1 MNKDAGLV
9 DNPLLLPTLLGVIK
23 LYQSLNKNLS
33 PQIIKQYNILFSAAE
48 DSVMKYDE
56 NFSLKGDE
64 GIDIKVVSMLKLAL
78 LNLKRFNAILEDF
91 QEVSQTGYSIY
102 TELTKRKRFASN
114 QIPLLEQSLKR
125 MVNLY
130 DMISDDQIFSE
141 PNLRKLK
148 TNCTKLSN
156 FLEPHIEVANE
167 NLSFFFEDSASLIG
181 DLNVAL
187 NSIDRKQPG
196 MFIVSYQ
203 AMEMLEDLKS
213 KIFM

>member
-1 MNKDAGLV
+1 MNKYAGLV
-9 DNPLLLPTLLGVIK
+9 DNPLILPTLLGVIK

-33 PQIIKQYNILFSAAE
+33 TQILKQYNILFSAAE

-56 NFSLKGDE
+56 NFSLKGDG

-91 QEVSQTGYSIY
+91 QEVSQTAYSIY

-213 KIFM
+213 KIFI